1 MTAAPFAVIFDMDGV
16 VVDNITYHFDA
27 WRQFAARYGRGLSDD
42 ELTHYVNGRVA
53 REVLEYLFRKELTA
67 EEVHHYTE
75 EKEGMY
81 RDLYRPHLKP
91 TEGLLPFLETL
102 RTSDVPTAVATS
114 APYSNIDFT
123 LGGTGTRPCFR
134 EIVDAR
140 HVKRGKPDPEI
151 YLQAADR
158 LGMPPARCI
167 VIEDALLGV
176 QAGLGAGMKVIGI
189 TTTHTAAELSNTH
202 LVINDFRGLSLPVLR
217 QLVESQSL

>member
-16 VVDNITYHFDA
+16 VVDNIPYHFDA
-27 WRQFAARYGRGLSDD
+27 WRQFAARYGLALSDD
-42 ELTHYVNGRVA
+42 ELTRYVNGRVA
-53 REVLEYLFRKELTA
+53 KEVLEYLFKKELTA
-67 EEVHHYTE
+67 EEVHRYTE
-75 EKEGMY
+75 EKEDVY

-91 TEGLLPFLETL
+91 TAGLLPFLEML
-102 RTSDVPTAVATS
+102 RTGGIPTAVATS

-123 LGGTGTRPCFR
+123 LGGTGTRPYFR

-158 LGMPPARCI
+158 LGMAPPRCI

-189 TTTHTAAELSNTH
+189 TTTHTPAELSNTH
-202 LVINDFRGLSLPVLR
+202 LVITDFRELSLPVLG
-217 QLVESQSL
+217 QLIS

>member
-16 VVDNITYHFDA
+16 VVDNIPYHFDA
-27 WRQFAARYGRGLSDD
+27 WRQFAARYGLALSDD
-42 ELTHYVNGRVA
+42 ELTRYMNGRVA
-53 REVLEYLFRKELTA
+53 KEVLEYLFKKELTA
-67 EEVHHYTE
+67 EEVHRYTE
-75 EKEGMY
+75 EKEGVY
-81 RDLYRPHLKP
+81 RDLYRPHLEP
-91 TEGLLPFLETL
+91 TEGLLSFLETL
-102 RTSDVPTAVATS
+102 RTESIPTAVATS

-123 LGGTGTRPCFR
+123 LGGTGTRPYFR

-151 YLQAADR
+151 YLQAAGR
-158 LGMPPARCI
+158 LGMAPHQCI

-202 LVINDFRGLSLPVLR
+202 LVIADFRELSLPVLR
-217 QLVESQSL
+217 QLIYRV

>member
-16 VVDNITYHFDA
+16 VVDNISYHFDA
-27 WRQFAARYGRGLSDD
+27 WRQFAARYGLALGDD
-42 ELTHYVNGRVA
+42 ELTRYVNGRVA
-53 REVLEYLFRKELTA
+53 KEVLEYLFRKDLSA
-67 EEVHHYTE
+67 DEVHRYTE
-75 EKEGMY
+75 EKEGVY

-91 TEGLLPFLETL
+91 TAGLLPFLETL
-102 RTSDVPTAVATS
+102 RTEGVPTAVATS

-123 LGGTGTRPCFR
+123 LGGTGTRPYFR

-151 YLQAADR
+151 YLQAAIR
-158 LGMPPARCI
+158 LGMAPPQCI

-189 TTTHTAAELSNTH
+189 TTTHTAAELSDTH
-202 LVINDFRGLSLPVLR
+202 LVITDFRELSLPVLG
-217 QLVESQSL
+217 QLIASDS

>member
-16 VVDNITYHFDA
+16 VVDNIPYHFDA
-27 WRQFAARYGRGLSDD
+27 WRQFATRYGLHLSDD
-42 ELTHYVNGRVA
+42 ELTRYVNGRVA
-53 REVLEYLFRKELTA
+53 KEVLEYLFKKELAA
-67 EEVHHYTE
+67 EEVHRYTE
-75 EKEGMY
+75 EKEGVY

-102 RTSDVPTAVATS
+102 RTEGIPTAVATS

-123 LGGTGTRPCFR
+123 LGGTGTRPYFP

-151 YLQAADR
+151 YLQAAER
-158 LGMPPARCI
+158 LGMAPHQCI

-189 TTTHTAAELSNTH
+189 TTTHTASELSNTH
-202 LVINDFRGLSLPVLR
+202 LVIADFRALSLPVLR
-217 QLVESQSL
+217 QLVASDS